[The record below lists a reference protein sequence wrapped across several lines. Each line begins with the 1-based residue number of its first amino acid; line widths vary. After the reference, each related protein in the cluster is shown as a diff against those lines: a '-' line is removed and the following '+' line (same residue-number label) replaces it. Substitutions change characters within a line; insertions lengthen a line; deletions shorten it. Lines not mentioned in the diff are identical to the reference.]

1 MSKRLGIVA
10 LVLLVLASC
19 AVVSA
24 SELNSSAGNGNYTVV
39 PLHGS
44 GLIHPMVSTGTI
56 SQGMTNWHTKVVSS
70 SFTSLNVDLYWGKPS
85 NSLRLKIYSPDG
97 YSFGP
102 YYDSF
107 DGVTDGQ
114 IYFYINNP
122 NGIAQGTWSYE
133 VYGDRVTGTQTYS
146 L

>member
-10 LVLLVLASC
+10 LMLLVMASC
-19 AVVSA
+19 AVASA
-24 SELNSSAGNGNYTVV
+24 SELNSSVSNGNYIVV
-39 PLHGS
+39 PVHSS
-44 GLIHPMVSTGTI
+44 GMMHPMFSTGTI
-56 SQGMTNWHTKVVSS
+56 SQGMTNWHTRVVSS
-70 SFTSLNVDLYWGKPS
+70 SLTSLNVDLYWGKPS

-102 YYDSF
+102 YYDSY

-122 NGIAQGTWSYE
+122 NGIAQGAWSYE